1 MTDTFVL
8 TVSCVQAISQST
20 TVAPVTYW
28 ITDASIN
35 LSFPLYS
42 ISPSNCPYELVIDTV
57 TQQNGSALPN
67 SIQFDGFNGLMIYE
81 TDYLATGNY
90 FLKVTVLD
98 PKSKIKN
105 FDLVFQVTVL
115 CTKTIDVVLT
125 NLPGSSSFEI
135 DEKFLN
141 TLTLTQPTFQPNP
154 VQCLIGTYTYALADS
169 LSAVIPVPGF
179 ISVFDNSSL
188 VIATIDKSFKGLY
201 NYKIKVTES
210 VSGFTNTDVAFALEL
225 TVKIYA
231 LEMNLIPSTVIPDQ
245 NYLVA
250 DPAMELLAY
259 MYNFVPVDAM
269 LDVQYSLIN
278 PPSFV
283 TLFESSGTWIKIE
296 TTDSADTGTYVI
308 EVKTIDNESG
318 FWQSNSFTLVVSCVR
333 LIEITAPL
341 PDVVYYITDP
351 VIQRYPTF
359 KLTPTGC
366 PNELVYTVTL
376 QNDALLPGSITYADT
391 GNPTISIEE
400 QDYLLTNVF
409 MVKVI
414 VVDPKTG
421 NTNSDYLLSVT
432 ILCTKSIEVVLNLV
446 NDISYL
452 IDLDEPWTKTVSTP
466 SYVPNPVQCAIGT
479 ISLEVILV
487 DVGPFPVFINQH
499 PTDNLI
505 ITT

>member
-67 SIQFDGFNGLMIYE
+67 SIQFDGVNGVMIYE

-115 CTKTIDVVLT
+115 CTKTIEVVLP

-154 VQCLIGTYTYALADS
+154 VQSLIGTYTDS

-231 LEMNLIPSTVIPDQ
+231 LEMNLVPSTVIPDQ

-250 DPAMELLAY
+250 DPALELLAY
-259 MYNFVPVDAM
+259 MYNFVPVTAM
-269 LDVQYSLIN
+269 LDVQYRLIN

-283 TLFESSGTWIKIE
+283 SLFESSGTWIKIE

-318 FWQSNSFTLVVSCVR
+318 FW
-333 LIEITAPL
+333 
-341 PDVVYYITDP
+341 
-351 VIQRYPTF
+351 
-359 KLTPTGC
+359 
-366 PNELVYTVTL
+366 
-376 QNDALLPGSITYADT
+376 
-391 GNPTISIEE
+391 
-400 QDYLLTNVF
+400 
-409 MVKVI
+409 
-414 VVDPKTG
+414 
-421 NTNSDYLLSVT
+421 
-432 ILCTKSIEVVLNLV
+432 
-446 NDISYL
+446 
-452 IDLDEPWTKTVSTP
+452 
-466 SYVPNPVQCAIGT
+466 
-479 ISLEVILV
+479 
-487 DVGPFPVFINQH
+487 
-499 PTDNLI
+499 
-505 ITT
+505 